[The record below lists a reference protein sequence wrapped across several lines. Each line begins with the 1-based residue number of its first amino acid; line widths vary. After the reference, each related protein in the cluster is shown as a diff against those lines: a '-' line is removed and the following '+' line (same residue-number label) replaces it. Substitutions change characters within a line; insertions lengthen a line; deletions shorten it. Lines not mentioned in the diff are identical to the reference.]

1 MKRLIN
7 EVGCKL
13 SCYIMQYKKLY
24 KSKSNYNI
32 FDASWKIAGIS
43 SYIKTF
49 YITNYVEK
57 FFETQACE
65 FN

>member
-1 MKRLIN
+1 
-7 EVGCKL
+7 
-13 SCYIMQYKKLY
+13 MQYKKSY
-24 KSKSNYNI
+24 KSKPNYNR
-32 FDASWKIAGIS
+32 FDASWEIAGIS